1 MKYLL
6 FGLAFILVAC
16 NASVDTSETAG
27 EKVRA
32 QAVKATATEFFKT
45 YAERSDWEK
54 LLSFYR
60 KDLVFED
67 VLLQLRLDSLWQFE
81 RFYDWPDTNFRKLYP
96 GQPSLEVEHLL
107 VDDSTAIAAGYFT
120 PFYWYGQLI
129 EPDWGMQFQMVLHFD
144 DDLRIKKQVDWIEY
158 DDATLESVI
167 KRYREVGVDD
177 PPAWL
182 DLEKK

>member
-1 MKYLL
+1 MKYL
-6 FGLAFILVAC
+6 FVGLAFIFVAC
-16 NASVDTSETAG
+16 NAPAEVSAG
-27 EKVRA
+27 ADENDRV
-32 QAVKATATEFFKT
+32 QAVEAKARDFFET

-60 KDLVFED
+60 NDLIFED
-67 VLLQLRLDSLWQFE
+67 VLLQLQLDSLWQFE
-81 RFYDWPDTNFRKLYP
+81 RFYNWPDTNFRKLHP

-107 VDDSTAIAAGYFT
+107 VDDSTAIATGYFT

-129 EPDWGMQFQMVLHFD
+129 EPEWGMQFQMVLHFD
-144 DDLRIKKQVDWIEY
+144 EDLRIKKQVDWIEY
-158 DDATLESVI
+158 DDTVLESVI

-182 DLEKK
+182 DLEPN